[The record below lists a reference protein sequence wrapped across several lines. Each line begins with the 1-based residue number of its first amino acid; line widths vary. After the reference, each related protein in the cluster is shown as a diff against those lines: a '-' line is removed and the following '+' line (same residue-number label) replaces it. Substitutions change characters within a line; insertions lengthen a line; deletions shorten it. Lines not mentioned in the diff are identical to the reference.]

1 MQVETTQT
9 PEELVREIH
18 AAFDDVPMPSRI
30 DDMLMPAYRG
40 DDEAVELA
48 AEFVGKPWQE
58 IPVQRLM
65 FHREFLACMSA
76 AGYRAVLPA
85 YLVASVIESPEAKE
99 YRGDILG
106 YMLTTLKAWPYQSE
120 ATRAVTPERL
130 SGLDPAQRSAV
141 AKVLRYLVELW
152 GSEKAAAILSDW

>member
-1 MQVETTQT
+1 M
-9 PEELVREIH
+9 REIH

-30 DDMLMPAYRG
+30 DDMLMPAYRR

-85 YLVASVIESPEAKE
+85 YLVASVIETAVAEE
-99 YRGDILG
+99 YRGDIFG
-106 YMLTTLKAWPYQSE
+106 YMLTTLKAWSYQSE
-120 ATRAVTPERL
+120 ATRALTPERL
-130 SGLDPAQRSAV
+130 SGLDPAQRRVV
-141 AKVLRYLVELW
+141 ANVLRHLVELW
-152 GSEKAAAILSDW
+152 GSKKAAEVLSDW